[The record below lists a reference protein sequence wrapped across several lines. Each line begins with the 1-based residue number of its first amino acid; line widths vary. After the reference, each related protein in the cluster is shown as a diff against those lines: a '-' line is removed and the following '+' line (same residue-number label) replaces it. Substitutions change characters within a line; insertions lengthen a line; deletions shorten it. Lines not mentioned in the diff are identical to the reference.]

1 MLAFFLPW
9 TSNFKTSCD
18 PGDETA
24 FGLFGHIETSSL
36 PFGLQVLRE
45 DDEFVGKPPWQHKK
59 KQNWEV
65 KLTVVQRLNDREPGG
80 LIYAIILN
88 VKIMLLKCWGKFTF
102 QVVSRTCIHFI
113 SIHTMS
119 H

>member
-59 KQNWEV
+59 KAE
-65 KLTVVQRLNDREPGG
+65 LGG
-80 LIYAIILN
+80 ETYS
-88 VKIMLLKCWGKFTF
+88 GSET
-102 QVVSRTCIHFI
+102 
-113 SIHTMS
+113 
-119 H
+119 